1 MIANLLLYCILQY
14 RFLLNQLLQLEQRL
28 AELKKEKHG
37 LFSELKKV
45 LHQEN
50 EIRQRET
57 ERQMKEQKCV

>member
-1 MIANLLLYCILQY
+1 
-14 RFLLNQLLQLEQRL
+14 
-28 AELKKEKHG
+28 

-57 ERQMKEQKCV
+57 ERQMKEQKSVYYINNSILSRLIMLSVGNNHA